1 MAEKVLRD
9 TRRSQNLRTTAN
21 TRLLNEGLRGIEF
34 PAWLRLSAER
44 AYEALLP
51 WGKTIE
57 DALHFYLAH
66 LEKDENECA
75 PSKSNRRIDQS
86 SQGRWP
92 VRRVLLRP
100 QASCWP
106 IQRRFLRQD
115 NSRHFHCRHRFMA
128 SWARRRSWN
137 SQYISARP
145 SDAVLFLHHPRL
157 LSGKSCYWLTASESY
172 RFTNRGSDAGSAF
185 NLAEKRK
192 PARGALH
199 RDRSVRRFTGGR
211 DRASRRFPK
220 PLPRAI
226 FVARSLAGAMHFH
239 ASPSV
244 TTTASVFSNREFT
257 GRGSLRP
264 VRN

>member
-66 LEKDENECA
+66 LEKTKTSAPLQKAIDELI
-75 PSKSNRRIDQS
+75 K
-86 SQGRWP
+86 
-92 VRRVLLRP
+92 VRREGGRSDVYCYDLKLRLGRFSGDFSDKTTADISTADIDSWLAGLGVAP
-100 QASCWP
+100 GTRNTY
-106 IQRRFLRQD
+106 RRD
-115 NSRHFHCRHRFMA
+115 
-128 SWARRRSWN
+128 
-137 SQYISARP
+137 P
-145 SDAVLFLHHPRL
+145 DAVLFLHHPRL
-157 LSGKSCYWLTASESY
+157 LSGKSCHWLTASESY

-199 RDRSVRRFTGGR
+199 RDRSVRRFTCGR

>member
-66 LEKDENECA
+66 LEKTKTSAPLQKAIDELI
-75 PSKSNRRIDQS
+75 K
-86 SQGRWP
+86 
-92 VRRVLLRP
+92 VRREGGRSDVYCYDLKLRLGRFSGDFSDKTT
-100 QASCWP
+100 ADISTADIDSWP
-106 IQRRFLRQD
+106 
-115 NSRHFHCRHRFMA
+115 

-157 LSGKSCYWLTASESY
+157 LSGKSCHWLTASESY